1 MGNEERATGSRE
13 QRGGHSGGVTDP
25 GQRHAPWAPRAEPHP
40 PEPAAQVWPFCR
52 RSREIREDLLEIN
65 PCLFNAHTRARA
77 RAAAVKKRA
86 SLWRGILSVLR
97 KMYSNSTPCD
107 WKVYS
112 ETCLQSPPAPPAS
125 QSPRLPAPPCSLSR
139 RLRRETALRF
149 QIRKGRGEKKMD
161 SGPREA
167 RRVQGGYGWPRPARL
182 RAAGGR
188 VQVWVCKA
196 RSLLSLSSKRL
207 HEPSCSL
214 FPLLI
219 LRDVAFV
226 NAPPGRGALLS

>member
-1 MGNEERATGSRE
+1 M
-13 QRGGHSGGVTDP
+13 H
-25 GQRHAPWAPRAEPHP
+25 
-40 PEPAAQVWPFCR
+40 
-52 RSREIREDLLEIN
+52 I
-65 PCLFNAHTRARA
+65 HTRARA

-112 ETCLQSPPAPPAS
+112 ETCLQSPPASPAS

-139 RLRRETALRF
+139 RRRRETALRF

-188 VQVWVCKA
+188 VQVWVCRA
-196 RSLLSLSSKRL
+196 RSLLS
-207 HEPSCSL
+207 
-214 FPLLI
+214 PLLQE
-219 LRDVAFV
+219 
-226 NAPPGRGALLS
+226 APRTLVSSLLPPWSEGRHFRKCTSWAGCFIVLSEGPRLAGAHPSPSRAGQRLFIPVLS